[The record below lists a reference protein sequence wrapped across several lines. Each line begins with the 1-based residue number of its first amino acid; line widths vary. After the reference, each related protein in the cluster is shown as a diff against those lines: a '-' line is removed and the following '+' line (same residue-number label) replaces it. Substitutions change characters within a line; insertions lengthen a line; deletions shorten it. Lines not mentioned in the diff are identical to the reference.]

1 MKLIYPDGN
10 ASPEQMEPLLRC
22 AIEGRKRVK
31 DQLCRIDSTM
41 EEVEF
46 TYKRVSDGE
55 VVAVQTLGEL
65 DYPQLYWRGR
75 VAENSEDKGEAEAP
89 VAGDAAAIAG
99 NEGEACAPEHAINAL
114 PVARQQETATMTPVE
129 RLAAKADGKQR
140 ELVENQRGITYF
152 GLFGPYLAGAK
163 KIVIE
168 DAYVRMPYQLRNLA
182 EFLEMLLRCKN
193 PDEDVAVR
201 LVTGHNESGFVE
213 AQLNGLNEL
222 ASTFAQLGVNLTY
235 EFRDTLHDRSIT
247 ADTGWEILPGRGL
260 DIFQKFVDGDWLNP
274 LLRHQQL
281 RRVKECKVT
290 YRRIDEKQ

>member
-46 TYKRVSDGE
+46 TYKRASDGE
-55 VVAVQTLGEL
+55 VVAVQTLEEL

-75 VAENSEDKGEAEAP
+75 VVENSEDKGEAEAP
-89 VAGDAAAIAG
+89 VADDAVAIEG
-99 NEGEACAPEHAINAL
+99 NEGEAGASENADAL
-114 PVARQQETATMTPVE
+114 PVARHQEAVMLTPVE

-163 KIVIE
+163 KIVVE
-168 DAYVRMPYQLRNLA
+168 DAYVRKPYQLRNLA

-193 PDEDVAVR
+193 PDEDVAVH
-201 LVTGHNESGFVE
+201 LVTGHNEPGFVE

-290 YRRIDEKQ
+290 YQRVSEK